1 MFKPLSVF
9 NRRRNAPAL
18 RQNDDGD
25 PFYAFHRDMNRLFED
40 FFSDFG
46 APSYFTGD
54 GSGDLRGAHR
64 GIHIDVKDKGKAFE
78 LEAELP
84 GVDEDNIDV
93 EINDNLLTI
102 SGEKKVEE
110 ENEDGTRR
118 AYSSFHRSMSL
129 PFDVDPDAIE
139 ATFKNGILRLHLPK
153 PPELEAKTRKISVR
167 KG

>member
-9 NRRRNAPAL
+9 GRHRNAPAL
-18 RQNDDGD
+18 RRGDDAD
-25 PFYAFHRDMNRLFED
+25 PFSAFHQEMNRLFDD
-40 FFSDFG
+40 FFIDFR

-54 GSGDLRGAHR
+54 KGVHR
-64 GIHIDVKDKGKAFE
+64 GIHIDVKDAGKAFE

-84 GVDEDNIDV
+84 GVDEDDIDV

-102 SGEKKVEE
+102 KGEKKVEQDDD
-110 ENEDGTRR
+110 DGARR
-118 AYSSFHRSMSL
+118 AWSSFHRSMSL

-139 ATFKNGILRLHLPK
+139 ATFKNGVLKLRLPK
-153 PPELEAKTRKISVR
+153 PPELEAKTRKISVN